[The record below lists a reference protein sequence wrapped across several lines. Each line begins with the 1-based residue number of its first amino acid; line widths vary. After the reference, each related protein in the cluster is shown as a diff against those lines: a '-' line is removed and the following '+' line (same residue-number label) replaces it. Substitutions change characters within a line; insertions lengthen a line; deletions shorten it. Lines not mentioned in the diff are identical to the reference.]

1 MIVLE
6 CLSCIRHQAFPEF
19 YLRNALRIPEQC
31 VRIDSK
37 TSLTIFELVTI
48 TVKIPR

>member
-19 YLRNALRIPEQC
+19 YLRNALRIPDASGL
-31 VRIDSK
+31 R
-37 TSLTIFELVTI
+37 FENFLDDF
-48 TVKIPR
+48 